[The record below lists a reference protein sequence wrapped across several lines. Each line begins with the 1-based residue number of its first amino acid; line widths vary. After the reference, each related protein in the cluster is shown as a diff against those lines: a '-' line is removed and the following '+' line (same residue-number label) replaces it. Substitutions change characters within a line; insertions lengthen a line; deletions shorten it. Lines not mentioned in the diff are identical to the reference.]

1 MGLIN
6 IWKKQFEEEL
16 LDIRNRLEIL
26 EKDSHPRR
34 DFVTCNC
41 CKRKLKEKKEK

>member
-1 MGLIN
+1 MGLN
-6 IWKKQFEEEL
+6 MWKKQFEEEL

>member
-1 MGLIN
+1 M
-6 IWKKQFEEEL
+6 WKKQFEEEL